1 MKSSTHYFHVKTKIL
16 ADFQICIS
24 VPLIIWSHALMK
36 DTENIKTVNLMV
48 RQIKQKI
55 KGNTVLLAMKSP
67 RKRKLP
73 KLIKESEKES

>member
-1 MKSSTHYFHVKTKIL
+1 
-16 ADFQICIS
+16 
-24 VPLIIWSHALMK
+24 MK

-67 RKRKLP
+67 RRRKLP

>member
-1 MKSSTHYFHVKTKIL
+1 
-16 ADFQICIS
+16 
-24 VPLIIWSHALMK
+24 MK

-55 KGNTVLLAMKSP
+55 KGNTTLLAMKSS